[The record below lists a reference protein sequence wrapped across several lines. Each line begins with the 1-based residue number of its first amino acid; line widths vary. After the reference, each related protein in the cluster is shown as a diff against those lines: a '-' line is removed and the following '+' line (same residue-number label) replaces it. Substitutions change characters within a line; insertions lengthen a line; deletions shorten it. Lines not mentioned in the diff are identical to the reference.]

1 MYKIV
6 IGNKRYSSW
15 SLRPW
20 ILLRHAQLPFEETV
34 IALDQPDTDAN
45 IRKFSPAAR
54 VPVLLDGNLTVWDSL
69 AICEYVAEK
78 HPDRKLWPQDPRARA
93 HARSVS
99 AEMHSGFQ
107 NLRNDCGMKILET
120 IQLKELRPETRA
132 DIERIVASWNE
143 CLGKYGGPFLFG
155 SFSVAD
161 AMYAPVVSRFRTY
174 GLPATGKAAAYLDT
188 MWNLPAYQDWVEGA
202 RKETLRAKRYET

>member
-20 ILLRHAQLPFEETV
+20 ILLRQAQLPFEEIV
-34 IALDQPDTDAN
+34 IALDHPDTDAT
-45 IRKFSPAAR
+45 IRKYSPAGR
-54 VPVLLDGNLTVWDSL
+54 VPVLLDGELTVWDSL

-99 AEMHSGFQ
+99 AEMHSSFQ
-107 NLRNDCGMKILET
+107 NLRNDCGMKVLESHPV
-120 IQLKELRPETRA
+120 KDLRPETRA
-132 DIERIVASWNE
+132 DVERIVASWND
-143 CLGKYGGPFLFG
+143 CLGRYGGPFLFG

-174 GLPATGKAAAYLDT
+174 ALPAHGKAAAYIDA
-188 MWNLPAYQDWVEGA
+188 MWSLPAFQDWVEGA